1 MTESSHPSTR
11 SEIDA
16 NVRREKNGN
25 VSELSAPIAPLI
37 QVVTKG
43 WWPKAVSYTTVE
55 ELEKEDRD

>member
-1 MTESSHPSTR
+1 
-11 SEIDA
+11 
-16 NVRREKNGN
+16 VRREKNGN